1 MAAETQ
7 VTAQSVNPE
16 RRIAGLTADGWRCT
30 ATAIAILVA
39 VVLPWTLGSF
49 QTFQITLVLIYA
61 IAILGLNILTGF
73 NGQFSL
79 GHSAFFAIGAY
90 TTAIL
95 VERYGV
101 STYLTIPVAG
111 GLGFAAGF
119 LFGFPA
125 LRLSG
130 LYLALATFAL
140 SVATPQLL
148 KYNHF
153 EDFTG
158 GVQGINLLKDSAPF
172 DLPFSVDQ
180 WWYYVTL
187 AITLFTF
194 WMARNLINS
203 RTGRAIM
210 AIRDNPI
217 AAATM
222 GVNTALYKTLTFGV
236 SALLTAVAG
245 ALSAIVVEYVAP
257 DSFTFVLSVY
267 FLIGLVIGGVG
278 WIPGAVIGGAFVLY
292 VPNLAEG
299 ISTGLAGVLFGVIIL
314 LVIYLMPSGAAGLVR
329 LGITHLRRRL
339 DRDNNK
345 A

>member
-7 VTAQSVNPE
+7 VATPAAEPE
-16 RRIAGLTADGWRCT
+16 RRFAGLTAEGWRNAVT
-30 ATAIAILVA
+30 AVA
-39 VVLPWTLGSF
+39 VTVAVILPWGLGSF
-49 QTFQITLVLIYA
+49 EVFQITLVLIYG

-90 TTAIL
+90 TAAIL
-95 VERYGV
+95 IERYGV
-101 STYLTIPVAG
+101 SSYLTLPVAG
-111 GLGFAAGF
+111 ALGFAAGF

-148 KYNHF
+148 KYTHF
-153 EDFTG
+153 EHFTG

-172 DLPFSVDQ
+172 DLPLSTDQ

-187 AITLFTF
+187 AVMLLSM
-194 WMARNLINS
+194 WLARNLIQS

-210 AIRDNPI
+210 AVRDNPI

-222 GVNTALYKTLTFGV
+222 GVNTALYKTVTFGV

-245 ALSAIVVEYVAP
+245 ALSAIVVEFVAP
-257 DSFTFVLSVY
+257 DSFTFLLSVY
-267 FLIGLVIGGVG
+267 FLIGMVIGGVG

-314 LVIYLMPSGAAGLVR
+314 LVIYLMPTGAAGLVR
-329 LGITHLRRRL
+329 LAVTQIRRRL
-339 DRDNNK
+339 E
-345 A
+345 

>member
-1 MAAETQ
+1 MAAETELAAPGA
-7 VTAQSVNPE
+7 VRE
-16 RRIAGLTADGWRCT
+16 RRIAGLTPEGWRT
-30 ATAIAILVA
+30 AATAAAVAVAAIL
-39 VVLPWTLGSF
+39 PWGLGSF
-49 QTFQITLVLIYA
+49 ELFQLTLVLIYA

-90 TTAIL
+90 TSAIL
-95 VERYGV
+95 IEGYGV
-101 STYLTIPVAG
+101 SSYLTIPVAG
-111 GLGFAAGF
+111 ALGFGAGF

-148 KYNHF
+148 KYKHF

-172 DLPFSVDQ
+172 DLPLSTDQ

-187 AITLFTF
+187 AVTLLCM
-194 WMARNLINS
+194 WMARNLIHS

-217 AAATM
+217 AAGTM
-222 GVNTALYKTLTFGV
+222 GVNTALYKTVTFGV

-245 ALSAIVVEYVAP
+245 SLSGIVVEFVAP

-267 FLIGLVIGGVG
+267 FLIGMVIGGVG

-314 LVIYLMPSGAAGLVR
+314 LVIYLMPTGAAGLVR
-329 LGITHLRRRL
+329 LAVTHLRRRL
-339 DRDNNK
+339 E
-345 A
+345 

>member
-1 MAAETQ
+1 MAAPTEMTD
-7 VTAQSVNPE
+7 TAPA
-16 RRIAGLTADGWRCT
+16 RRIGGLSGPQWRSLGI
-30 ATAIAILVA
+30 ALAIAVG
-39 VVLPWTLGSF
+39 VVLPLLLSSFSIFQLTLM
-49 QTFQITLVLIYA
+49 LIYA
-61 IAILGLNILTGF
+61 MAILGLNLLTGF

-79 GHSAFFAIGAY
+79 GHSAFFAVGAY
-90 TTAIL
+90 AAAIL

-101 STYLTIPVAG
+101 SPYLAIPIG
-111 GLGFAAGF
+111 GCFCFVCGF

-140 SVATPQLL
+140 SIATPQLL
-148 KYNHF
+148 KYKPF

-158 GVQGINLLKDSAPF
+158 GVQGINLLKPRAPF
-172 DLPFSVDQ
+172 GLPLSTDL

-187 AITLFTF
+187 VCTLLLI
-194 WMARNLINS
+194 WAAHNLIHS
-203 RTGRAIM
+203 RSGRAIM

-222 GVNTALYKTLTFGV
+222 GVNAPLYKTLTFGV
-236 SALLTAVAG
+236 SAFFTAIAG

-257 DSFTFVLSVY
+257 DSFTFLLSVY

-278 WIPGAVIGGAFVLY
+278 WIPGAIIGGAFVLY

-299 ISTGLAGVLFGVIIL
+299 ISTGLAGVLFGAIIL
-314 LVIYLMPSGAAGLVR
+314 LVIYVMPSGASGLIR
-329 LGITHLRRRL
+329 LAVTRIHGWHDART
-339 DRDNNK
+339 DKDK

>member
-1 MAAETQ
+1 MTAETE
-7 VTAQSVNPE
+7 VTGRAVDRE
-16 RRIAGLTADGWRCT
+16 RKIAGLTVAGWRS
-30 ATAIAILVA
+30 ATLAAVLIFAVA
-39 VVLPWTLGSF
+39 LPFGLGSF
-49 QTFQITLVLIYA
+49 ETFQVTLVLIYA

-90 TTAIL
+90 TAAIL
-95 VERYGV
+95 IERYGV
-101 STYLTIPVAG
+101 SSYLTLPVAG
-111 GLGFAAGF
+111 LVGFAAGF

-140 SVATPQLL
+140 SVATPQIL

-172 DLPFSVDQ
+172 DLPLSVDQ

-187 AITLFTF
+187 AVALLCF
-194 WMARNLINS
+194 WMARNLVQS

-222 GVNTALYKTLTFGV
+222 GVNTGLYKTLTFGV

-257 DSFTFVLSVY
+257 DSFTFLLSVY
-267 FLIGLVIGGVG
+267 FLIGLVVGGVG

-314 LVIYLMPSGAAGLVR
+314 LVIYLMPSGASGLVR
-329 LGITHLRRRL
+329 LAVGQLQRRF
-339 DRDNNK
+339 DQDNKK